1 MTVKREFGVDN
12 ELKTLYR
19 TYLALALFGCILSW
33 IIPLLIALAT
43 IITEPMIQT
52 IMILSAFLP
61 LTVTS
66 VCVFYWI
73 SMFCTS
79 IHYVL
84 DEDKITVV
92 RGVWWKTTSYVPYNR
107 ITNIN
112 IYQGPIS
119 RRLGLG
125 KLAIQTAG
133 FSSGGGSNVKTAE
146 AVIVGIK
153 NFEETKNLIMEFV
166 RGRKP
171 EATETEVEASRPDEV
186 NRQILQELQ
195 KIRKSLEK

>member
-1 MTVKREFGVDN
+1 MTVKKEFGADN
-12 ELKTLYR
+12 ELITLYR

-33 IIPLLIALAT
+33 MIPLLIALAT
-43 IITEPMIQT
+43 IITEPMTQT
-52 IMILSAFLP
+52 IMILSASLP
-61 LTVTS
+61 LIAAS
-66 VCVFYWI
+66 MFAFYWI

-153 NFEETKNLIMEFV
+153 NYEETKDQIMEFV

-171 EATETEVEASRPDEV
+171 QATETEVETSRPEDTD
-186 NRQILQELQ
+186 RQILQELQ
-195 KIRKSLEK
+195 KIRKALEK